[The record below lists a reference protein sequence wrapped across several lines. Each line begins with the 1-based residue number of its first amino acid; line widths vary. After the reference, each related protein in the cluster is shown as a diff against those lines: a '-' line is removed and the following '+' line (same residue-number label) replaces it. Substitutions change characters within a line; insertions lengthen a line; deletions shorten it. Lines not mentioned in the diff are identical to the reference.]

1 MPVVH
6 YYLGPQQLG
15 PYVELVDDLIPLE
28 VIRHELFRQV
38 RSVLDLNGSLRKA
51 YQRVVWK
58 FNQTLPDV
66 LLQDSLALVNA
77 PLTQRQITWV
87 LFQVLQIVFRVRQI
101 LTNLKFICHDLN
113 LFII

>member
-51 YQRVVWK
+51 YQRVV
-58 FNQTLPDV
+58 
-66 LLQDSLALVNA
+66 
-77 PLTQRQITWV
+77 
-87 LFQVLQIVFRVRQI
+87 
-101 LTNLKFICHDLN
+101 
-113 LFII
+113 